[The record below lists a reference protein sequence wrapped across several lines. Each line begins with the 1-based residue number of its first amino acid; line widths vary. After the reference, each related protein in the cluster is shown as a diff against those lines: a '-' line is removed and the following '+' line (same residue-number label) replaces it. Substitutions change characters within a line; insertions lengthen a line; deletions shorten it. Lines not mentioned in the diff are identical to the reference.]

1 MNAISRRV
9 YFRGFTFSEFINR
22 YPEALDFYSENIQ
35 KGKIKIYDHIFNGI
49 QKYEEAIKF
58 MYSG

>member
-22 YPEALDFYSENIQ
+22 YPEALDYFSANI
-35 KGKIKIYDHIFNGI
+35 KEGKIKVFDHVF
-49 QKYEEAIKF
+49 
-58 MYSG
+58 